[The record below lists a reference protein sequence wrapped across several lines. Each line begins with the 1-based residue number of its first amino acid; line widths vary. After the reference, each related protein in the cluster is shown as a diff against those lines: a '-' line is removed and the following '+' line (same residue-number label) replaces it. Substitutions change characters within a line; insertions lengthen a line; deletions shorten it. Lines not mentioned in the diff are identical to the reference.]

1 MFINSKFN
9 HKITMKDKIFFE
21 HDDLKIINDDVLTTN
36 EIEKNSI
43 DLIVTSPPYNVD
55 IKYNSHD
62 DRISYKNQWKKN
74 GGRNIS
80 DITKEEFIE
89 WTNGLWTFRGESK
102 KRVGHPAPFPIE

>member
-55 IKYNSHD
+55 IKYNTL
-62 DRISYKNQWKKN
+62 I
-74 GGRNIS
+74 
-80 DITKEEFIE
+80 ITP
-89 WTNGLWTFRGESK
+89 LS
-102 KRVGHPAPFPIE
+102 VL